1 MYDLAKIVRIRT
13 IFHVPLKIRTICHNL
28 TIYLL
33 CHTTFLLSFS
43 LKCIIL
49 VYKHHDQNW
58 ILSEVS
64 KYQSCLVGL
73 QVAFAYLCVWAMQ
86 SCLCITFP
94 VSLQLEEAISDI
106 LLLLLRNILNNPIII
121 PRRCMLIHIFPF
133 IEAQVKKMYIMVM
146 SRTFPFPRA
155 SMTLFVCV
163 YLWVTR
169 HYIILKVTSIK
180 CYTSSHTYRRRIAHT
195 ANSPQY
201 TIRSAVNSST
211 AQKVV
216 DILGQ
221 LIASLRLIDLTA
233 GAMENACREIG
244 DKFSVTNPPVLWG
257 NVSLHEWFLKKT
269 FWKRTAH
276 FQKAPSAVF
285 KSRKI
290 GKWSL

>member
-133 IEAQVKKMYIMVM
+133 IEAQVKKCILWSCLGHFRFHEPPWLCLYVCICEWHG
-146 SRTFPFPRA
+146 T
-155 SMTLFVCV
+155 TL
-163 YLWVTR
+163 
-169 HYIILKVTSIK
+169 
-180 CYTSSHTYRRRIAHT
+180 
-195 ANSPQY
+195 
-201 TIRSAVNSST
+201 
-211 AQKVV
+211 
-216 DILGQ
+216 
-221 LIASLRLIDLTA
+221 SLR
-233 GAMENACREIG
+233 
-244 DKFSVTNPPVLWG
+244 S
-257 NVSLHEWFLKKT
+257 H
-269 FWKRTAH
+269 
-276 FQKAPSAVF
+276 Q
-285 KSRKI
+285 
-290 GKWSL
+290 